1 MDLAR
6 LAGILDKYREAP
18 AFEGGQPGLG
28 AGVGEWPKRAE
39 MERVAKRLREKV
51 AKDREAKEA
60 PNLLRPQQVLTSVG
74 DGLREGGARVSEGL
88 QKVGASVGSVLGLGG
103 GGGGGGGDGG
113 GGGGGG
119 GGEGETGK

>member
-60 PNLLRPQQVLTSVG
+60 PNVRAQQVLTSVG

-103 GGGGGGGDGG
+103 GGGGGGG
-113 GGGGGG
+113 
-119 GGEGETGK
+119 GGEGEPGK